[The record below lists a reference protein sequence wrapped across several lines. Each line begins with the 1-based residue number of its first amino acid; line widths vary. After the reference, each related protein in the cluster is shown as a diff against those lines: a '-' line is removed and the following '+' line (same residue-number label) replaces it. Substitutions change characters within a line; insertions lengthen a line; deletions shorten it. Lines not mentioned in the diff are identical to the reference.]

1 MRDVLIALSR
11 IICHKD
17 RMQSAVDSTRPQGE
31 SPTSLLRASDAG
43 TKVYDGYKFG
53 VEPAPCARL
62 AAMLAAL
69 HALVGDHGPW
79 QASAAYAHTALKTTF
94 SSDPPLRV
102 GARQIQTVH
111 DTVAVV
117 LAAMAMVEPSAHA
130 RVTIPDGGR
139 GVLWDVPVEYAKSAW
154 TILPTAVI
162 TVTTRDLAPLTSG
175 PWGVKR

>member
-1 MRDVLIALSR
+1 MSPDVSGARARVRDVLIALSM

-94 SSDPPLRV
+94 SGDPPLRV
-102 GARQIQTVH
+102 SARQIQTVH

-130 RVTIPDGGR
+130 RVTI
-139 GVLWDVPVEYAKSAW
+139 
-154 TILPTAVI
+154 LPTAVI